1 MPDPTILTIF
11 YAACGGGG
19 RRWEQGIDPSS
30 GMARPASIGTVG
42 VTLSGTGGVGDWST
56 GSYTYDG
63 VGNITAMGSETYSY
77 DEVSRLVSSSRGG
90 GENYTFDPFGNL
102 TNMNGLPRTT
112 DPVTNRLTEAAYD
125 RRGNLLSWAGYTFTR
140 DTLGRMTSMQGPG
153 INRSMFYDA
162 KGERLVVRDGTTY
175 TFTLRDLGQ
184 QVLREVSWS
193 NASSWTWGRDYIY
206 RGGTLL
212 ASQSTTAGEG
222 LRYHFPDHLTSARLV
237 TNRCGERA
245 VEHRTSSFGLD
256 LPSGSA
262 QSADRMRFTMHE
274 RDLGQLST
282 TLDDLDVMHART
294 YWPSLGRFT
303 SVDPGRDHDPK
314 VPQSWNLYAYVR
326 GNPLNSFDPD
336 GRDTYLVNRF
346 LSGDFLS
353 PLLTGR
359 SAAGPNT
366 LITHTFI
373 AIVDE
378 RGMVTKTYSWG
389 NEPDQHNALAEG
401 RWFADEEEDLI
412 AGQQSVRLG
421 LARKVGE
428 ADLDPYVTQAFARV
442 ANRVED
448 PSNHPNRIIADNCKH
463 EAKKLLQAARRLQ
476 RWDEVKKRRGEREEK
491 RVLVKETEQKH
502 ER

>member
-1 MPDPTILTIF
+1 MPTSR
-11 YAACGGGG
+11 CGGQPGAVRRRALWVQRPSPRGRVARGAARRSLGG
-19 RRWEQGIDPSS
+19 AVAEDMRADTVTDTDMAPWSAGPQARSWRAVDDVASAHPAGLSSPAVRSQARTSRAVGFANASFDLPSTS
-30 GMARPASIGTVG
+30 A
-42 VTLSGTGGVGDWST
+42 
-56 GSYTYDG
+56 TYH
-63 VGNITAMGSETYSY
+63 
-77 DEVSRLVSSSRGG
+77 
-90 GENYTFDPFGNL
+90 
-102 TNMNGLPRTT
+102 
-112 DPVTNRLTEAAYD
+112 
-125 RRGNLLSWAGYTFTR
+125 RRGNLLSWGQHTFTW

-153 INRSMFYDA
+153 IHRSMFYDA
-162 KGERLVVRDGTTY
+162 NGERIVVRDGSSY